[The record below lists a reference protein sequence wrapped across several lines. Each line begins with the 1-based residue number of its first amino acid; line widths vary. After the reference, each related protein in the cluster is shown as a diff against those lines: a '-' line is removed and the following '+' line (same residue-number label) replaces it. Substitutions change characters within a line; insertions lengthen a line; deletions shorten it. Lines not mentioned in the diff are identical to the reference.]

1 MIKSILKSSGFRAFA
16 SWLITQYV
24 RLAWA
29 TGRWTVHGDQTHA
42 AKWDAK
48 EPFILA
54 FWHGRILMMPMSWRR
69 GVRINML
76 ISQHRDGELITRA
89 VRPFG
94 IDTIRGSTAK
104 PGKAKEKGGLAA
116 LREILR
122 TLKNGECI
130 GITPDGPRG
139 PRMRASDGVVTIA
152 RLSGATIL
160 PATWSARR
168 RWALNSW
175 DRFLVPSLFT
185 TGVIVWG
192 TPVTVPR
199 DADEAMMAGL
209 RQQVEDGM
217 IALARHAD
225 QLAGAPEIEP
235 QPPLPQEAAA

>member
-1 MIKSILKSSGFRAFA
+1 MIKSILKSDAFRIFA
-16 SWLITQYV
+16 SWLVTQYV

-29 TGRWTVHGDQTHA
+29 TGRWSVHGPQDHV

-48 EPFILA
+48 QPFILA
-54 FWHGRILMMPMSWRR
+54 FWHGRILMMPKSWRP
-69 GVRINML
+69 GVKVHML

-89 VRPFG
+89 VKPFG
-94 IDTIRGSTAK
+94 IDTIRGSTTK
-104 PGKAKEKGGLAA
+104 PGKAKDKGGLAA

-139 PRMRASDGVVTIA
+139 PRMRASDGIVTIA
-152 RLSGATIL
+152 RLSGTAII

-192 TPVTVPR
+192 QPIEIPR
-199 DADEAMMAGL
+199 GADDATLDALRLKVEA
-209 RQQVEDGM
+209 DM
-217 IALARHAD
+217 IALANEAD
-225 QLAGAPEIEP
+225 RLVGATAVEP
-235 QPPLPQEAAA
+235 APAIPREAAA